1 MSDGELP
8 GSSRGVRHCAW
19 GGPARIAIVAVALAS
34 CGRGTPAPQ
43 PVQLDAAAE
52 SYVRLVLALAERD
65 PDSLDNYRGPADW
78 QTDARRQHATL
89 ASIDHDATALA
100 DVLAARSSEAGDD
113 PIRRDFLVR
122 QLRAV
127 GARAKIV
134 AGARPRFADE
144 ARALFGIDTPPPFTA
159 PPAVRAELDRLIPGH
174 GDLPSR
180 YAAFDRR
187 FLIAP
192 DRLPTVLTRAIDACR
207 AATLAHVALPDGEH
221 IEVAYVPGLPWS
233 AFTRYEGRFR
243 SVIRVNAALP
253 LTVDRALDL
262 ACHEAYPGHHTI
274 NSLIEKRLGS
284 TRIELLVQPLF
295 SPQSLLHE
303 AASSNAPALAFSDAE
318 RLVFERDALFPLAG
332 LDPALAER
340 YVRVGRLIDRLHPV
354 EADIARRYLD
364 DELDFPRAS
373 EALRREAL
381 MPSADATLKFLN
393 QFRTYAATYT
403 TGRDLL
409 SAEIDRRVRGAT
421 DEPSARWDAYT
432 RIATDPAQR
441 VPMEVKR

>member
-1 MSDGELP
+1 VIRGP
-8 GSSRGVRHCAW
+8 G
-19 GGPARIAIVAVALAS
+19 IAIVVLALAS
-34 CGRGTPAPQ
+34 CGTHPPAPQ
-43 PVQLDAAAE
+43 TIQLDAAAE

-78 QTDARRQHATL
+78 QTDARRRHASL
-89 ASIDHDATALA
+89 GSIDHDATALA
-100 DVLAARSSEAGDD
+100 DVIATRPAGSADD
-113 PIRRDFLVR
+113 PVRRGFLIR

-127 GARAKIV
+127 AARAKVV

-144 ARALFGIDTPPPFTA
+144 ARALFDIDTPPPYTA
-159 PPAVRAELDRLIPGH
+159 APAVRAEIDRLIPGR

-187 FLIAP
+187 FLITP
-192 DRLPTVLTRAIDACR
+192 ERLPAVLARAIDACR
-207 AATLAHVALPDGEH
+207 ATTLAHVALPAGEH
-221 IEVAYVPGLPWS
+221 LDVAYVPGLPWS

-274 NSLIEKRLGS
+274 NSLIENRLGAN
-284 TRIELLVQPLF
+284 RVELLVQPLF

-303 AASSNAPALAFSDAE
+303 AASSIAPALAFSDAE
-318 RLVFERDALFPLAG
+318 RLAFERDVLFPLAG

-354 EADIARRYLD
+354 EADIAQRYLD

-373 EALRREAL
+373 EALRRDAL

-403 TGRDLL
+403 TGRDML
-409 SAEIDRRVRGAT
+409 SAEIDRRVRGT
-421 DEPSARWDAYT
+421 DQPSARWDAYT
-432 RIATDPAQR
+432 RIVTDPAQQ
-441 VPMEVKR
+441 VPVELKR

>member
-1 MSDGELP
+1 M
-8 GSSRGVRHCAW
+8 
-19 GGPARIAIVAVALAS
+19 
-34 CGRGTPAPQ
+34 
-43 PVQLDAAAE
+43 QLDAAAE

-78 QTDARRQHATL
+78 QTEARHQHATL
-89 ASIDHDATALA
+89 GSIDRDAAALA
-100 DVLAARSSEAGDD
+100 SRLTSEASGASDD
-113 PIRRDFLVR
+113 PVRRGFLVR

-127 GARAKIV
+127 AARAKIV
-134 AGARPRFADE
+134 AGDRPRFADE
-144 ARALFGIDTPPPFTA
+144 ASALFGIDTPPPFSATGS
-159 PPAVRAELDRLIPGH
+159 VRLELDRLIPGR

-187 FLIAP
+187 FLIASE
-192 DRLPTVLTRAIDACR
+192 RLPAVLARAIDACR
-207 AATLAHVALPDGEH
+207 AKTAEHVALPAGEH
-221 IEVAYVPGLPWS
+221 VELAYVAGLPWS
-233 AFTRYEGRFR
+233 AFTRYEGRFK

-274 NSLIEKRLGS
+274 NSLMEQRLG
-284 TRIELLVQPLF
+284 TVRTELLVQPLF

-303 AASSNAPALAFSDAE
+303 AAASTAPVLAFSDAE
-318 RLVFERDALFPLAG
+318 RLTFERDTLFPLAG
-332 LDPALAER
+332 LKPADAEL
-340 YVRVGRLIDRLHPV
+340 YVRVERLIDRLHPV

-364 DELDFPRAS
+364 EELDFPRAS

-381 MPSADATLKFLN
+381 MPSPDATLKFLN

-409 SAEIDRRVRGAT
+409 STEIDRRVGGTNAGVG
-421 DEPSARWDAYT
+421 RWNAY
-432 RIATDPAQR
+432 IAIVTDPAQR
-441 VPMEVKR
+441 VPAELKK

>member
-1 MSDGELP
+1 MSDAGLSS
-8 GSSRGVRHCAW
+8 SSRVRHYAW
-19 GGPARIAIVAVALAS
+19 RWRACIAITALTLAS
-34 CGRGTPAPQ
+34 CGGAAPARQ
-43 PVQLDAAAE
+43 TMTLDAAAE

-78 QTDARRQHATL
+78 QTEARRRHASL
-89 ASIDHDATALA
+89 ASIDHDAAALA
-100 DVLAARSSEAGDD
+100 DVLAARPSDEGDD
-113 PIRRDFLVR
+113 PVRRDFLSR

-127 GARAKIV
+127 AARARIV

-144 ARALFGIDTPPPFTA
+144 ARALFDIGTPPPFTA
-159 PPAVRAELDRLIPGH
+159 APRIRAELDRLIPGR

-180 YAAFDRR
+180 YATFDRR
-187 FLIAP
+187 FLVAA
-192 DRLPTVLTRAIDACR
+192 DRLPAVLARAMDACR
-207 AATLAHVALPDGEH
+207 AATLARVPLPQSEHVD
-221 IEVAYVPGLPWS
+221 VTYVPGLPWS
-233 AFTRYEGRFR
+233 AFTRYEGHFR

-274 NSLIEKRLGS
+274 NTLIKKRLGAS
-284 TRIELLVQPLF
+284 RPELLVQPLF

-303 AASSNAPALAFSDAE
+303 AASSIAPALAFSDAE
-318 RLVFERDALFPLAG
+318 RLTFERDALFPLAG
-332 LDPALAER
+332 LDGRLAER
-340 YVRVGRLIDRLHPV
+340 YVRVSRLIDQLHPV

-373 EALRREAL
+373 DALRREAL

-409 SAEIDRRVRGAT
+409 AGEIDRRVRGDAQ
-421 DEPSARWDAYT
+421 PSARWDAYT
-432 RIATDPAQR
+432 RIVTDPAQR
-441 VPMEVKR
+441 IPVELKR